1 MNSAARTAFRARAF
15 TTAILCVVWSSFA
28 SAQDPQPDSCE
39 SRGRCIMFITSSKHD
54 GNLGGLVG
62 ADGICN
68 TRAAAAGLVG
78 EYQAWLCDGTIG
90 PRSRS
95 THASVPYVGTNGAL
109 IAKNWADLTDGTLS
123 NPINRNE
130 SGVQV
135 SLGLDSLPWSYV
147 RSDGECDDA
156 TYLSPGS
163 GPCPAFQ
170 HCKLNCAEPFRAGWT
185 SASPLAQGGKGDVNQ
200 TNRFWTDGVTGLC
213 STPSERLYC
222 IEQ

>member
-1 MNSAARTAFRARAF
+1 MALATA
-15 TTAILCVVWSSFA
+15 TLCVVLASVA
-28 SAQDPQPDSCE
+28 SAQETHPESCE
-39 SRGRCIMFITSSKHD
+39 SRGKCIMFVTSSKHD

-95 THASVPYVGTNGAL
+95 NHASVPYVATDGAV
-109 IAKNWADLTDGTLS
+109 IAKNWEDLTDGSLARG
-123 NPINRNE
+123 IDRDE

-135 SLGLDSLPWSYV
+135 SPVLDSLPWSYV
-147 RSDGECDDA
+147 RADGECDDA
-156 TYLSPGS
+156 VYISPGS

-170 HCKLNCAEPFRAGWT
+170 RCKLNCAEPFRAGWT
-185 SASPLAQGGKGDVNQ
+185 SASPLAQGGKGDLNLS
-200 TNRFWTDGVTGLC
+200 NGFWTDGVTGLC
-213 STPSERLYC
+213 SAPKERIYC

>member
-1 MNSAARTAFRARAF
+1 
-15 TTAILCVVWSSFA
+15 
-28 SAQDPQPDSCE
+28 
-39 SRGRCIMFITSSKHD
+39 MFVTSTKHD

-68 TRAAAAGLVG
+68 QRAAAAGLVG

-95 THASVPYVGTNGAL
+95 NHASVPYVATDGAV
-109 IAKNWADLTDGTLS
+109 IAKNWADLTDGSLARG
-123 NPINRNE
+123 INRDE

-135 SLGLDSLPWSYV
+135 ALGFLPWSYV
-147 RSDGECDDA
+147 KSDGECDDA

-170 HCKLNCAEPFRAGWT
+170 RCKLNCAEPFRAGWT
-185 SASPLAQGGKGDVNQ
+185 SASPLAQGEKGDANQ
-200 TNRFWTDGVTGLC
+200 TNRLWTDGVTGLC
-213 STPSERLYC
+213 SAPKERIYC

>member
-1 MNSAARTAFRARAF
+1 MNSDRTAFRARAWA
-15 TTAILCVVWSSFA
+15 TATLCVVLASSV
-28 SAQDPQPDSCE
+28 SAQDTRPESCE
-39 SRGRCIMFITSSKHD
+39 TRGKCIMFVTSTKHD

-68 TRAAAAGLVG
+68 ERAAAARLVG

-95 THASVPYVGTNGAL
+95 NHASVPYVATDGAV
-109 IAKNWADLTDGTLS
+109 IAKNWADLTDGSLARG
-123 NPINRNE
+123 INRDE

-170 HCKLNCAEPFRAGWT
+170 RCKLNCAEPFRAGWT
-185 SASPLAQGGKGDVNQ
+185 SASPLAQGEKGDVNQ
-200 TNRFWTDGVTGLC
+200 TNRLWTDGVSGLC
-213 STPSERLYC
+213 SAPSERLYC